1 MPDSLH
7 TLEQA
12 ITTDVRRALAEDVGT
27 GDLTAALLP
36 AGKVVQARLLTR
48 QDAVLC
54 GTEWFNRAI
63 EALDPEAEIFWHHAD
78 GDDVVAGTSLC
89 EMEADARALLTAE
102 RTAINFVQL
111 LSAVATRTRTF
122 VKLVQGTR
130 ARILDT
136 RKTLPGLRI
145 AQKYAVKVGG
155 GTNHRIGL
163 YDGILL
169 KENHIAA
176 AGGVRP
182 AVEAALRYFN
192 NLRHR
197 QADWDYVRLLAGR
210 LQLDLKTQFKNLSK
224 GNKQKAGLVQ
234 ALMHRPELLLLD
246 EATAGLDPLMQR
258 EVLRLVGEARANGAT
273 IFFSSHILSEVQ
285 EICDRVGI
293 IRQGLVVEV
302 AETSALVNRA
312 IRRVFVRFRE
322 PVPLQTLSRLPGVK
336 LLSQDDGQSVTLQV
350 EGEMDGLIK
359 ALAAFPVV
367 EFETERP
374 SLEGRM
380 VDSGSFASSENLT
393 MDSNPW

>member
-7 TLEQA
+7 TLEEA

-36 AGKVVQARLLTR
+36 GGKVVQARLLTR

-54 GTEWFNRAI
+54 GTEWFNRAV

-78 GDDVVAGTSLC
+78 GDEVVAGTSLC
-89 EMEADARALLTAE
+89 ELQADARALLTAE

-182 AVEAALRYFN
+182 ALRAALRAAAPGVMVQVEVETIEQ
-192 NLRHR
+192 LREALDAGAKLVLLDNFTLPR
-197 QADWDYVRLLAGR
+197 MREAVALAGDR
-210 LQLDLKTQFKNLSK
+210 
-224 GNKQKAGLVQ
+224 A
-234 ALMHRPELLLLD
+234 EL
-246 EATAGLDPLMQR
+246 EASGGI
-258 EVLRLVGEARANGAT
+258 EFAT
-273 IFFSSHILSEVQ
+273 V
-285 EICDRVGI
+285 R
-293 IRQGLVVEV
+293 EV
-302 AETSALVNRA
+302 AET
-312 IRRVFVRFRE
+312 
-322 PVPLQTLSRLPGVK
+322 GVHRI
-336 LLSQDDGQSVTLQV
+336 SVGSLTK
-350 EGEMDGLIK
+350 DIK
-359 ALAAFPVV
+359 AVDL
-367 EFETERP
+367 
-374 SLEGRM
+374 SLRI
-380 VDSGSFASSENLT
+380 VHPAS
-393 MDSNPW
+393 

>member
-7 TLEQA
+7 TLEEA

-36 AGKVVQARLLTR
+36 EGKIVQARLLTR

-63 EALDPEAEIFWHHAD
+63 EALDPEAEVFWHHAD
-78 GDDVVAGTSLC
+78 GDEVVAGTSLC
-89 EMEADARALLTAE
+89 EMQADARALLTAE

-182 AVEAALRYFN
+182 AVQAALHAASPGTMVQVEVETIDQ
-192 NLRHR
+192 LRE
-197 QADWDYVRLLAGR
+197 ALDAGAK
-210 LQLDLKTQFKNLSK
+210 LI
-224 GNKQKAGLVQ
+224 
-234 ALMHRPELLLLD
+234 LLD
-246 EATAGLDPLMQR
+246 NFTLPRMREAVAIAG
-258 EVLRLVGEARANGAT
+258 ARAELEASGGVE
-273 IFFSSHILSEVQ
+273 FSTVR
-285 EICDRVGI
+285 EI
-293 IRQGLVVEV
+293 
-302 AETSALVNRA
+302 AETGVHRISVGSLTKDVKAVD
-312 IRRVFVRFRE
+312 
-322 PVPLQTLSRLPGVK
+322 LSLRIIHP
-336 LLSQDDGQSVTLQV
+336 
-350 EGEMDGLIK
+350 
-359 ALAAFPVV
+359 AA
-367 EFETERP
+367 
-374 SLEGRM
+374 
-380 VDSGSFASSENLT
+380 A
-393 MDSNPW
+393 

>member
-7 TLEQA
+7 TLEEA
-12 ITTDVRRALAEDVGT
+12 ITADVRRALAEDIGT

-36 AGKVVQARLLTR
+36 EGKVVHARLLTR

-54 GTEWFNRAI
+54 GTEWFNRAV

-78 GDDVVAGTSLC
+78 GDEVVAGTSLC

-136 RKTLPGLRI
+136 RKTLPGLRL

-155 GTNHRIGL
+155 GANHRIGL

-182 AVEAALRYFN
+182 AVQAALHAATPGTMVQVEVETLAQ
-192 NLRHR
+192 LRE
-197 QADWDYVRLLAGR
+197 ALEAGARL
-210 LQLDLKTQFKNLSK
+210 
-224 GNKQKAGLVQ
+224 V
-234 ALMHRPELLLLD
+234 LLD
-246 EATAGLDPLMQR
+246 NFTLPRMREAVAIAGDRAELEASGGVDFATVR
-258 EVLRLVGEARANGAT
+258 E
-273 IFFSSHILSEVQ
+273 I
-285 EICDRVGI
+285 
-293 IRQGLVVEV
+293 
-302 AETSALVNRA
+302 AETGVHRISVGSLTKDVKAVD
-312 IRRVFVRFRE
+312 
-322 PVPLQTLSRLPGVK
+322 LSLRILHAP
-336 LLSQDDGQSVTLQV
+336 
-350 EGEMDGLIK
+350 
-359 ALAAFPVV
+359 
-367 EFETERP
+367 
-374 SLEGRM
+374 
-380 VDSGSFASSENLT
+380 AS
-393 MDSNPW
+393 